1 MNNFMITNIPED
13 IWTATKVMVALMGAH
28 RKINLKIFVLE
39 AIQEKL
45 AKEKAKMKKDKN
57 LK

>member
-1 MNNFMITNIPED
+1 MITNIPED

-28 RKINLKIFVLE
+28 RKINLRIFVLE
-39 AIQEKL
+39 ALQEKL
-45 AKEKAKMKKDKN
+45 AKEKAKMEKDKN